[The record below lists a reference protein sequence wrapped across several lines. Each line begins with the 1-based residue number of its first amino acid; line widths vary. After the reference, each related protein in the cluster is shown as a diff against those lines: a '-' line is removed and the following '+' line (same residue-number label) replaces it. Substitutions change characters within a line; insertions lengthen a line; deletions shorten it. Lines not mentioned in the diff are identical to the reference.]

1 MAKNRSIGGLQKA
14 SKRKP
19 KPYKP
24 SSAKQMN
31 DTHNNQFK
39 RAGK

>member
-1 MAKNRSIGGLQKA
+1 MSKNRSIGGLQKGT
-14 SKRKP
+14 KRKP

-24 SSAKQMN
+24 STAKQIN
-31 DTHNNQFK
+31 EGHNKQFK